1 MTAPPDL
8 AGQRVVVLGLGLF
21 GGGAGATRW
30 ALARGAEV
38 TVTDLRGEDV
48 LGEETAALEA
58 WAEARNAEARLRFV
72 LGRHERSDVEAAD
85 VLVVNPGVPPR
96 AKMLEV
102 ARAPRSRGPR
112 PSRSSSTRSRAA
124 PRA

>member
-30 ALARGAEV
+30 ALARGADV

-58 WAEARNAEARLRFV
+58 
-72 LGRHERSDVEAAD
+72 
-85 VLVVNPGVPPR
+85 
-96 AKMLEV
+96 
-102 ARAPRSRGPR
+102 
-112 PSRSSSTRSRAA
+112 
-124 PRA
+124 